1 LGSQSIKTSLRRLF
15 AKCLIHFKRLTHVD
29 YSVDDIS
36 HLIQP
41 HLPLSFPISV
51 PRGEGRFT
59 LSTVNISMPINS
71 NYIQAEVLGGI
82 EVTYLANPI
91 YRAHVMLVVQAMPL
105 YDHITKNVLLT
116 AIRITGIHML
126 NDEYSILKDTSS
138 LINQFVP
145 SQVLYMMTG
154 TMKTAFNIMTGTT
167 TSEANSYLQMYLS
180 GSKQK
185 VLDYH
190 KPQIENI
197 IVELAASEEMQ
208 YSLDINDFEEGLFI
222 QYGKE
227 LVVEDSHLRFK
238 F

>member
-1 LGSQSIKTSLRRLF
+1 
-15 AKCLIHFKRLTHVD
+15 
-29 YSVDDIS
+29 
-36 HLIQP
+36 
-41 HLPLSFPISV
+41 
-51 PRGEGRFT
+51 
-59 LSTVNISMPINS
+59 
-71 NYIQAEVLGGI
+71 
-82 EVTYLANPI
+82 
-91 YRAHVMLVVQAMPL
+91 
-105 YDHITKNVLLT
+105 
-116 AIRITGIHML
+116 
-126 NDEYSILKDTSS
+126 
-138 LINQFVP
+138 
-145 SQVLYMMTG
+145 MMTG

-208 YSLDINDFEEGLFI
+208 YSLNIDDFEESLFI

-227 LVVEDSHLRFK
+227 VVVEDRHLRFK